1 MKERFVHLHN
11 HTEYSFGRGI
21 LRIGDWSR
29 EPSEFLKAAV
39 SEGMPAVAIT
49 DRGNLYGAIEF
60 YLACRR
66 AGINPIIGCEMSVAQ
81 DNRYLT
87 VLSRDFEGYQNL
99 MALSSEAS
107 LEGCGTPC
115 INKELLAEHAKGL
128 IVLSGCLEGV
138 LCPTL
143 PSGDMDGACRLAME
157 YRDILEEGCFFIELM
172 DHGMEQERQVLKGL
186 LEVHKRTGIP
196 LVATNDNHYLHKADA
211 AAQDALLCISAGKL
225 ISDDDRPRMGSSE
238 FYFKTPQ
245 EMAKLF
251 GYSPEALANTV
262 SIAEMCHLEIPFSQ
276 LHLPDFLVPEWQT
289 QDTYLETICREELAL
304 LGLTGNEDYEKRLAF
319 ELGVIR
325 RMGYSGY
332 FLIVWDFIS
341 YAKRNGIPVGP
352 GRGASAG
359 SLVAFTLGITA
370 IDPIRY
376 KLLYERFMNP
386 DRKSMPDIDI
396 DFSPAGREK
405 VVEYIR
411 GKYGSDRVAA
421 IITFGGRR
429 AWPFGKSA
437 VRWASRQPRLINFPD
452 SSHMGPG
459 TPLLRPCGRSLSL
472 PKRHDQVKPRNSTI
486 WPAGLRDSKA
496 ALAST
501 PRASPSRKKPFGST
515 PRL

>member
-262 SIAEMCHLEIPFSQ
+262 
-276 LHLPDFLVPEWQT
+276 
-289 QDTYLETICREELAL
+289 
-304 LGLTGNEDYEKRLAF
+304 
-319 ELGVIR
+319 
-325 RMGYSGY
+325 
-332 FLIVWDFIS
+332 
-341 YAKRNGIPVGP
+341 
-352 GRGASAG
+352 
-359 SLVAFTLGITA
+359 
-370 IDPIRY
+370 
-376 KLLYERFMNP
+376 
-386 DRKSMPDIDI
+386 
-396 DFSPAGREK
+396 
-405 VVEYIR
+405 
-411 GKYGSDRVAA
+411 
-421 IITFGGRR
+421 
-429 AWPFGKSA
+429 
-437 VRWASRQPRLINFPD
+437 
-452 SSHMGPG
+452 
-459 TPLLRPCGRSLSL
+459 
-472 PKRHDQVKPRNSTI
+472 
-486 WPAGLRDSKA
+486 
-496 ALAST
+496 
-501 PRASPSRKKPFGST
+501 
-515 PRL
+515 